1 MSSKITQTELGK
13 EFGISSISMG
23 KKLIELKLRDAD
35 TKLATQYAID
45 NKLGKIVTYTKAGQ
59 EIKMTVW
66 NEKTIQYIKNKSS
79 KDINFCAETL
89 INKLKILKN
98 IEDED
103 TGQKIDQMKFD
114 CAYDDFLGLWKSYN
128 QNMKVLSIFV
138 NKLEKE
144 KLMEFAYEFDELKN
158 LKIIVSKYDLEKQLN
173 LKNIK
178 SKKIKL

>member
-103 TGQKIDQMKFD
+103 TGQKID
-114 CAYDDFLGLWKSYN
+114 
-128 QNMKVLSIFV
+128 
-138 NKLEKE
+138 
-144 KLMEFAYEFDELKN
+144 
-158 LKIIVSKYDLEKQLN
+158 
-173 LKNIK
+173 
-178 SKKIKL
+178 

>member
-79 KDINFCAETL
+79 KDINFSGSNFSSAPQLC
-89 INKLKILKN
+89 
-98 IEDED
+98 
-103 TGQKIDQMKFD
+103 
-114 CAYDDFLGLWKSYN
+114 
-128 QNMKVLSIFV
+128 VL
-138 NKLEKE
+138 
-144 KLMEFAYEFDELKN
+144 
-158 LKIIVSKYDLEKQLN
+158 IIVSANFLRRISEYFL
-173 LKNIK
+173 
-178 SKKIKL
+178 

>member
-114 CAYDDFLGLWKSYN
+114 WTHDEFLEVWKTFSG
-128 QNMKVLSIFV
+128 NMEVLSIFV
-138 NKLEKE
+138 DKLEKE
-144 KLMEFAYEFDELKN
+144 N
-158 LKIIVSKYDLEKQLN
+158 LSLN
-173 LKNIK
+173 DA
-178 SKKIKL
+178 KKK